1 MIPCYI
7 TLLVEIDINHRKM
20 VGRRKNIGVFYAE
33 ISLKYIA
40 ANRREFVGKYLHK
53 CRGKC
58 GDKRCI

>member
-1 MIPCYI
+1 M
-7 TLLVEIDINHRKM
+7 LVEIDINHRKM